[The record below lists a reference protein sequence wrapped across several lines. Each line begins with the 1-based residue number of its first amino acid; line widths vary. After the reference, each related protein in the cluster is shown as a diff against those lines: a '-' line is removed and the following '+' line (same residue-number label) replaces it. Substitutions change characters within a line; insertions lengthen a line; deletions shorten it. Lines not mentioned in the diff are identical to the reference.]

1 MWHSKEDEIQLR
13 IPDIYLG
20 TKKKGPYSDK
30 TRILHKNPTEDEITE
45 FYKSETVNL
54 DHVISRISALFD
66 MTGQSAPICV
76 LGHYVA
82 RLALQDT
89 KGDKSTSVSQTT
101 RKLFIKYLFLTS
113 QFGNLKFLRNPGI
126 ADFTKDSVLLAFADS
141 SSAAWMVVLLL
152 LRTSTK
158 NKYFTQFLYACG
170 GLNPPGRTIP
180 RNELNSY
187 TKAAQIVD
195 SIADILEGT
204 ALQGNY

>member
-1 MWHSKEDEIQLR
+1 
-13 IPDIYLG
+13 
-20 TKKKGPYSDK
+20 
-30 TRILHKNPTEDEITE
+30 
-45 FYKSETVNL
+45 
-54 DHVISRISALFD
+54 
-66 MTGQSAPICV
+66 MTSQSAPICV

-89 KGDKSTSVSQTT
+89 KGDKSTSVSQST

-113 QFGNLKFLRNPGI
+113 QFGNLRFLRNPGI
-126 ADFTKDSVLLAFADS
+126 ADFTIDSVLLAFADS

-152 LRTSTK
+152 LRASTK

-187 TKAAQIVD
+187 MKAAQIVD